1 MHDISSSSASPQKK
15 RQTRFN
21 RFVWLFGTSADE
33 QQAEPWGKVETKQA
47 VVPRDLWLIPEV
59 RVAAAAIVRISNRI
73 EPSVKNIEVRN
84 ISPQLGRAIWL
95 LMVAALGKF

>member
-1 MHDISSSSASPQKK
+1 MNSKLS
-15 RQTRFN
+15 R
-21 RFVWLFGTSADE
+21 G
-33 QQAEPWGKVETKQA
+33 GKVETKQA
-47 VVPRDLWLIPEV
+47 VVPRDPWLIPKV